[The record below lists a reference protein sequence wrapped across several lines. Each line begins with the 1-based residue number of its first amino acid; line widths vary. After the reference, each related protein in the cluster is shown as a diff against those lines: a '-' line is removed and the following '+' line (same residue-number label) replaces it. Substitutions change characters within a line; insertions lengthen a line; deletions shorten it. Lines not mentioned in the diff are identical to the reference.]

1 MKIMFYDIETT
12 GLFASNCGI
21 HQISG
26 AITELKPGDKRATV
40 LDHFNFKMKPFQGKR
55 VYPSAL
61 EVGGLTYD
69 TIAAYPEPKAVY
81 NQFIEIIK
89 KHVNKFDPDDK
100 MFLAGYNNL
109 HFDNDFL
116 RQWFCD
122 CGDRYFGSY
131 FWSNAMDVMAE
142 AGKVLMN
149 IRPFMP
155 NFKLGTVAKTFGI
168 KFDEGDLHDAMV
180 DIRLTIQIFNKILE
194 NPSIRNLDG
203 LNLGKMKEEVLAHK
217 EEQRRENKH
226 KKEQERYVVFE

>member
-12 GLFASNCGI
+12 GLYSSNCGI

-26 AITELKPGDKRATV
+26 AISEIKNGDNRV
-40 LDHFNFKMKPFQGKR
+40 SILDHFNFKVKPFKGKR

-69 TIAAYPEPKAVY
+69 TIAAYPEPNEVY
-81 NQFIEIIK
+81 GQFMKIIK
-89 KHVNKFDPDDK
+89 KHVDKFNPDDK
-100 MFLAGYNNL
+100 IMLAGYNNL

-116 RQWFCD
+116 RQWFHD

-131 FWSNAMDVMAE
+131 FWSNAIDVMAE

-168 KFDEGDLHDAMV
+168 KFDEGDLHDAMI

-194 NPSIRNLDG
+194 NPEIRTLDG
-203 LNLGKMKEEVLAHK
+203 FNIGRMKEEVTIYK
-217 EEQRRENKH
+217 EEQKKEFRN
-226 KKEQERYVVFE
+226 KKEQERYVIFE